1 MPAPETLRE
10 LRRGQIVAVA
20 RRIVAEE
27 GLEALTIGSLES
39 RLAFSRGVITYHFQ
53 NKDDIVHAVLE
64 SAIQEINAGTSAQ
77 LAATLSAEDRV
88 RTTLKMYVRG
98 FLEHV
103 EATRI
108 LLSFWGR
115 ITSDKRAR
123 TANAT
128 LYAAYRRGAAHMLEA
143 GKASGEFAADLSVD
157 ALAASLVG
165 VVIGIAMQ
173 SYFEKGAIDPDA
185 AADEATQAF
194 LMRLRARRARAPE
207 AR

>member
-20 RRIVAEE
+20 RKIVADE
-27 GLEALTIGSLES
+27 GLEALTIGSLEA

-64 SAIQEINAGTSAQ
+64 SAIEEINAGIDAQ
-77 LAATLSAEDRV
+77 LGTNLGHDEKL
-88 RTTLKMYVRG
+88 RTMLKMYVRG

-115 ITSDKRAR
+115 ISSDKRAR
-123 TANAT
+123 KANAN
-128 LYAAYRRGAAHMLEA
+128 LYAAYRKGMAQLVES
-143 GKASGEFAADLSVD
+143 GKAAGEFAADASVD
-157 ALAASLVG
+157 AVAAALVG
-165 VVIGIAMQ
+165 VVVGIAMQ
-173 SYFEKGAIDPDA
+173 SYFEKGAIDADA
-185 AADEATQAF
+185 AIEEATQAA
-194 LMRLRARRARAPE
+194 LARLRRR
-207 AR
+207 

>member
-20 RRIVAEE
+20 RKIVADE
-27 GLEALTIGSLES
+27 GLEALTIGSLEA

-64 SAIQEINAGTSAQ
+64 SAIEEINATADGQ
-77 LAATLSAEDRV
+77 LGGNMTAEERV
-88 RTTLKMYVRG
+88 RTTVRTYVRG

-115 ITSDKRAR
+115 ISSDKRAR
-123 TANAT
+123 KANAT
-128 LYAAYRRGAAHMLEA
+128 LYAAYRRGAAGLIEA
-143 GKASGEFAADLSVD
+143 GKASGEFAADVNVD
-157 ALAASLVG
+157 AMAAALVG
-165 VVIGIAMQ
+165 VVIGI
-173 SYFEKGAIDPDA
+173 
-185 AADEATQAF
+185 
-194 LMRLRARRARAPE
+194 
-207 AR
+207 

>member
-20 RRIVAEE
+20 RKIVADE
-27 GLEALTIGSLES
+27 GLEALTIGSLEA

-64 SAIQEINAGTSAQ
+64 SAIEEINAGTDAQ
-77 LAATLSAEDRV
+77 LGANLTSEEKL
-88 RTTLKMYVRG
+88 RTILKMYVKG

-115 ITSDKRAR
+115 ISSDKRAR
-123 TANAT
+123 KANAN
-128 LYAAYRRGAAHMLEA
+128 LYAAYRKGAAQMLEA
-143 GKASGEFAADLSVD
+143 GKAAGEFGADISVD
-157 ALAASLVG
+157 AVAAWLVG

-173 SYFEKGAIDPDA
+173 SYFEKGAIDADA
-185 AADEATQAF
+185 AIDEAAQSA
-194 LMRLRARRARAPE
+194 LSRLRPKK
-207 AR
+207 

>member
-20 RRIVAEE
+20 RKIVADE
-27 GLEALTIGSLES
+27 GLEALTIGSLEA

-64 SAIQEINAGTSAQ
+64 SAIDEINAGIDAHLGTN
-77 LAATLSAEDRV
+77 LSAEEKL
-88 RTTLKMYVRG
+88 RTMLKMYVRG

-115 ITSDKRAR
+115 ISSDKRAR
-123 TANAT
+123 KANAN
-128 LYAAYRRGAAHMLEA
+128 LYSAYRKGMAQLLEA
-143 GKASGEFAADLSVD
+143 AKASGEFTPDANVD
-157 ALAASLVG
+157 AVAAALVG
-165 VVIGIAMQ
+165 VVVGIAMQ
-173 SYFEKGAIDPDA
+173 SYFEKGAIDADA
-185 AADEATQAF
+185 AIDEAAQAA
-194 LMRLRARRARAPE
+194 LARLRRRTNSNT
-207 AR
+207 

>member
-20 RRIVAEE
+20 RKIVADE
-27 GLEALTIGSLES
+27 GLEALTIGSLEA

-64 SAIQEINAGTSAQ
+64 SAIEEINANADAQ
-77 LAATLSAEDRV
+77 LGGNLSAEERV
-88 RTTLKMYVRG
+88 RTTVRTYVRG

-115 ITSDKRAR
+115 IGSDKRAR
-123 TANAT
+123 KANAT
-128 LYAAYRRGAAHMLEA
+128 LYAAYRRGAAGLIEA
-143 GKASGEFAADLSVD
+143 GKASGEFEADLNVD
-157 ALAASLVG
+157 AMAAALVG

-173 SYFEKGAIDPDA
+173 SYFEKGAVDTEA
-185 AADEATQAF
+185 AVDEAARAF
-194 LMRLRARRARAPE
+194 TARLRK
-207 AR
+207 